1 MGAHRTMD
9 RTLDVTR
16 VVGHGVTATSVALAL
31 AGTGAGLATASSHD
45 DGYGYEYGYED
56 GHGGEHGHGEHGDG
70 EDTGADCGPG
80 DGLVGGLIGD
90 LGLSGSSGQ
99 PCAED
104 ASGHGTDDGASTPTA
119 SSSTPTASS
128 RTDGGAGTHRAA
140 VPTSTNPDDIPP
152 APGETKV
159 IDIPDDPT
167 I

>member
-9 RTLDVTR
+9 RTLDVSR

-45 DGYGYEYGYED
+45 DGHGYEYGYED
-56 GHGGEHGHGEHGDG
+56 GHGGEHGHGEHGYG
-70 EDTGADCGPG
+70 EETGADCEPG

-104 ASGHGTDDGASTPTA
+104 TSGHDTEDGASTPAA
-119 SSSTPTASS
+119 SSST
-128 RTDGGAGTHRAA
+128 DGDAGARRAA